1 LLDNLEKIRQAAKRG
16 PLHRTQFQVVKL
28 LAKQG
33 FPGAQDVLQ
42 KCSRVGLK
50 KSKRFADIV
59 KDTPRQE
66 SEPCG
71 VWVRRIWDECEKY
84 DTKYPEE
91 LTEELLERYSRR
103 NAKNRAEN
111 LPQIHPPDAKSF
123 RSGNG
128 NTGNSAKAEGRRAY
142 ASL

>member
-16 PLHRTQFQVVKL
+16 PLHRTQFQIVKL
-28 LAKQG
+28 LAK
-33 FPGAQDVLQ
+33 

-111 LPQIHPPDAKSF
+111 LPQILPPDAKSF